1 MIGMDRLFCS
11 LAVERATA
19 RSEDIKNDPA
29 GNSPLRII
37 DIREI
42 AIPLN
47 SSLANSSFNFSE
59 MTTSVVAVIT
69 DVRREG
75 KPVVGFAFNS
85 TGRYACGA
93 QMRARFIPRLLK
105 AEPKSLLDET
115 GDNFAPEKFLAAMMV
130 NEKAGGHS
138 ERSIAIGTIEVAV
151 WDAVAKIAE
160 KPLHRLLAERYNHG
174 KAAEKVFCYV
184 GGGWYAPGKT
194 ARHLQHEMLRHL
206 DAGYTMLKMKIGGL
220 SLADDLKRVDA
231 VKSILGAGAQ
241 LAVDANSKFGR
252 AEAFA
257 YARGLEPFALRWFE
271 EPCDPLD
278 YALLAEIA
286 GIYGGPLSTGENL
299 FSTQDVE
306 NLVRFG
312 GLKPQRDDVIQ
323 IDPPQ
328 AYGIVQYARTLDMLA
343 RHGWPRRLMFPH
355 GGNQMSLAVAAGF
368 GLGGAESYPGVFGD
382 FGGFA
387 DDAELVGGYLRL
399 SDRPGIGFE
408 GQARLYRIMRELA
421 A

>member
-1 MIGMDRLFCS
+1 M
-11 LAVERATA
+11 
-19 RSEDIKNDPA
+19 
-29 GNSPLRII
+29 RIA
-37 DIREI
+37 DIRET

-47 SSLANSSFNFSE
+47 STLANSSTNFSE

-69 DVRREG
+69 DVKRGG
-75 KPVVGFAFNS
+75 KPVCGFAFNS

-93 QMRARFIPRLLK
+93 QMRARFIPRVLK
-105 AEPKSLLDET
+105 ADPKSLLDGT
-115 GDNFAPEKFLAAMMV
+115 GDNFAPEKILAVMMQ
-130 NEKAGGHS
+130 NEKSGGHS
-138 ERSIAIGTIEVAV
+138 ERSVGIGTIEVAV
-151 WDAVAKIAE
+151 WDAVGKIAD
-160 KPLHRLLAERYNHG
+160 
-174 KAAEKVFCYV
+174 KVFCYV

-194 ARHLQHEMLRHL
+194 TKDLTDEMQRHL
-206 DAGYTMLKMKIGGL
+206 DAGYTMVKMKVGGMK
-220 SLADDLKRVDA
+220 LADDLARVEA
-231 VKSILGAGAQ
+231 VKSILPRGGK

-252 AEAFA
+252 DEALA
-257 YARGLEPFALRWFE
+257 YARGLEPFGLRWFE

-278 YALLAEIA
+278 FALLAEIA
-286 GIYGGPLSTGENL
+286 DAYDAPLSTGENL

-312 GLKPQRDDVIQ
+312 GLKAQRDDVIQ
-323 IDPPQ
+323 VDPPQ

-343 RHGWPRRLMFPH
+343 RHQWPRHLLFPH
-355 GGNQMSLAVAAGF
+355 GGNQMSLAIAAGF

-387 DDAELVGGYLRL
+387 DDAELKGGYLTL

-408 GQARLYRIMRELA
+408 GQTRLYRIMSELA